1 MRIYDFVVEMLDG
14 VDLERFDFLP
24 AFIVSFIII
33 LCVCV
38 TFRALITIFTNLS
51 KWRF

>member
-14 VDLERFDFLP
+14 VDLDRFDFLP
-24 AFIVSFIII
+24 ALIVSVIII
-33 LCVCV
+33 LCIGV
-38 TFRALITIFTNLS
+38 TFRALFTIFTNLS

>member
-1 MRIYDFVVEMLDG
+1 MRLYDFVVEMLDG

-24 AFIVSFIII
+24 ALIVSVIII
-33 LCVCV
+33 LCIGV
-38 TFRALITIFTNLS
+38 TFRTLITIFNNLS

>member
-1 MRIYDFVVEMLDG
+1 MSIYDFVVEMLYG

-24 AFIVSFIII
+24 ALIVSVIII
-33 LCVCV
+33 LCIGV
-38 TFRALITIFTNLS
+38 TFRTLITIFNNLS